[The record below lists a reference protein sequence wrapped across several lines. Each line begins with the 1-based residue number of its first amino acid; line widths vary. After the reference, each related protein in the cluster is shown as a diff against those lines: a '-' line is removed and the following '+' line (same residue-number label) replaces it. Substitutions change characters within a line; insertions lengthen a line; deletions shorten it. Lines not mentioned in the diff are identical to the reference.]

1 MTEASRLL
9 EALRAAQAK
18 DGGTMTAYTVL
29 SSQNDPF
36 RRDTAAGHQAITSHR
51 LGLGVRRRVPAAD
64 RVEGGRGLST
74 P

>member
-36 RRDTAAGHQAITSHR
+36 RRDTAAGTKPLPLIDSAWGFAEGSRR
-51 LGLGVRRRVPAAD
+51 LIASKAD
-64 RVEGGRGLST
+64 ED
-74 P
+74 